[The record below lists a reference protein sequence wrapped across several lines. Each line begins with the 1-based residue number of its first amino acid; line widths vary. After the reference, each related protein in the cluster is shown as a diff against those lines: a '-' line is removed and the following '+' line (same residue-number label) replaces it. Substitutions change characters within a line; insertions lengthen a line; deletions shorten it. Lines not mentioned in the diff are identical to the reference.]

1 MGGSTGRGNDGAGR
15 GGNAHGDCLP
25 GAAPAGGCA
34 MRSAPLNPGAAS
46 PAAFKGKVVP
56 AALSTMRILRYLAE
70 QPQPA
75 SLTQVARAMKLVP
88 STCFHILQTLAR
100 ENFVAFDPVRKD
112 YAIGFGVMELAKGAA
127 VIGRDV
133 HQVRPILERV
143 AEDHDVTVTLWRPI
157 TREQLMLVM
166 SAFGRGA
173 VRIHMSVGQRVPM
186 LSAAAGRLMAAH
198 LQFTPKELRALFRQ
212 VNWARPLSFDKFMAQ
227 AAEARKKGWAADKGL
242 FITGTAAVAVP
253 VFDTDGQVVMAAA
266 ATLLVDRYDEAQGAR
281 LAAAL
286 SAASRAITQV
296 GPTL

>member
-1 MGGSTGRGNDGAGR
+1 MDNNSTGGAGEP
-15 GGNAHGDCLP
+15 L
-25 GAAPAGGCA
+25 AA
-34 MRSAPLNPGAAS
+34 R
-46 PAAFKGKVVP
+46 AAFKGKVVP
-56 AALSTMRILRYLAE
+56 AALSTVRILRYLSE
-70 QPQPA
+70 QAQPA
-75 SLTQVARAMKLVP
+75 SLTQIARSMNLIP

-112 YAIGFGVMELAKGAA
+112 YAIGYGVMELAKGAA

-133 HQVRPILERV
+133 HQVRPILEHL

-186 LSAAAGRLMAAH
+186 LTAAAGRLMAAH
-198 LQFTPKELRALFRQ
+198 MGFTSRELRALFRQ
-212 VNWARPLSFDKFMAQ
+212 VNWARLLTFDRFMVQVAD
-227 AAEARKKGWAADKGL
+227 AKKRGWAVDKGL

-253 VFDTDGQVVMAAA
+253 VFDLDGQMVMAAA
-266 ATLLVDRYDEAQGAR
+266 ATLLVDRYDDAQGAR